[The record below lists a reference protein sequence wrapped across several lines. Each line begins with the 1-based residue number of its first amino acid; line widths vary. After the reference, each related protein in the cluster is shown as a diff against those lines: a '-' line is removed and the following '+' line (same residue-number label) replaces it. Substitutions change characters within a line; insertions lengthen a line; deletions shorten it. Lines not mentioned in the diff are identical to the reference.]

1 MDYIIFGIGT
11 SASLVLIGWLLRDW
25 GPWLRDRK
33 PAEDDLLSASQL
45 VVRMAWTR
53 FCATC
58 GMAMVLCGV
67 LTMLVTIVVVFVA
80 PSDRTAGI
88 ATIAAFSA
96 TALLMLTWTGLYL
109 RQFGS
114 IGVHRPVDKVTPIPT
129 PAPAAAPP
137 ADAAVTTVVAQVA
150 SDERAATPA
159 AAPTFAEAAAA
170 RGGLGRFAGF
180 LRRDSRESPDSERPA
195 YLAPVEAGGSEP
207 EPAPTDAVIAEL
219 QGESRE
225 ADSKK
230 LSEDDPL
237 VTSVR
242 AELAGTGADDSTAES
257 DVATGTH
264 DSNAGEQASDDES
277 VSVAAPD
284 AASETSSAE
293 ENEAREV
300 HEEPAE
306 APLDAF
312 RGDRPEHEL
321 ALESLRKQRLGRLG
335 KTSDPE

>member
-25 GPWLRDRK
+25 GPRLRDRK
-33 PAEDDLLSASQL
+33 PAEDVILSASQL

-67 LTMLVTIVVVFVA
+67 LVMLVTIVVLFVA
-80 PSDRTAGI
+80 PGDRTATI
-88 ATIAAFSA
+88 ATIAAFST

-114 IGVHRPVDKVTPIPT
+114 VGVHRPVDKTTPAQAPVVADPVVGSVAARDEPVPT
-129 PAPAAAPP
+129 PAG
-137 ADAAVTTVVAQVA
+137 
-150 SDERAATPA
+150 
-159 AAPTFAEAAAA
+159 APTFAEAAAA

-180 LRRDSRESPDSERPA
+180 LRRDAKGEPDSGQPA
-195 YLAPVEAGGSEP
+195 QPSSVEVGANAAEL
-207 EPAPTDAVIAEL
+207 APTDAVIAEIH
-219 QGESRE
+219 GEIQE

-230 LSEDDPL
+230 LGEDDPL

-242 AELAGTGADDSTAES
+242 AELAGTGGDGSAGESNVDAGARDSSAD
-257 DVATGTH
+257 
-264 DSNAGEQASDDES
+264 EQASDDDSLSEAPASDVTAIES
-277 VSVAAPD
+277 SEIAPAD
-284 AASETSSAE
+284 EGAASESLE
-293 ENEAREV
+293 ET
-300 HEEPAE
+300 PE
-306 APLDAF
+306 APVDAPS
-312 RGDRPEHEL
+312 GDRPDHEL